1 MIFILRKYLS
11 DDSDDGA
18 SLDISALEG
27 KVLEFDISSDQ
38 NIKTY
43 TTETGE
49 TIIYGVR
56 NQIKTI
62 SFTLEGTHKLC
73 GEVENMLKE
82 YQLYLEHN
90 YDGGTQKILVMK
102 SSSISKKCISKGAD
116 IWTISCMVKEV

>member
-1 MIFILRKYLS
+1 MIFILYQYS
-11 DDSDDGA
+11 SQ
-18 SLDISALEG
+18 SVLDISKFG
-27 KVLEFDISSDQ
+27 GRVLEFDVSSDQ

-49 TIIYGVR
+49 TIIYGIR

-62 SFTLEGTHKLC
+62 SFTLEGTHELC

-90 YDGGTQKILVMK
+90 YDGSTQKMLVMK